1 MRRQSHHFPMPGK
14 SRLRSMPALRIAVFM
29 ALASTVIVGCKK
41 KPGAAAAPPPM
52 PVAAMEVVVR
62 DQPVYAEQIGQT
74 RGSTEVEIR
83 ARVQGFLESVNFE
96 QGRLV
101 NKGDLLYTIDP
112 KPYEASLAQAKG
124 VLAQAEAALSK
135 AQLDVNRY
143 KPLIEKNAISRQ
155 QFDDALNAARAQ
167 EANVQSAKAGVQSAE
182 IQLGYTKIYAPTDGL
197 VGKTEVQPGNLVGS
211 GSPTLLTTIS
221 DTDPIRVRFSVS
233 EREYLAFAKANP
245 DMARREA
252 EGRNALFELLLADGS
267 VWPHKGGVVFADR
280 AIDPTTGTLSVD
292 VDFPNPQKILRPGQ
306 YARVRVPSQ
315 IITNAVLVPQ
325 RAVSQLQSVYSVVVV
340 SADNKAEF
348 RPVQVGARVDSW
360 WVVTSGLRAGE
371 KVVVEGL
378 QKIRPGASVAPTIT
392 KPDDIPALAPERN

>member
-1 MRRQSHHFPMPGK
+1 MQHTKF
-14 SRLRSMPALRIAVFM
+14 IAVSAIVLRTSSSRFRHVRVFL
-29 ALASTVIVGCKK
+29 ALLTVTLAGCKK
-41 KPGAAAAPPPM
+41 KPDVVAPPPI
-52 PVAAMEVVVR
+52 PVTAMEVVVR

-83 ARVQGFLESVNFE
+83 ARVQGFLETINFE

-124 VLAQAEAALSK
+124 ALAQAEAALSK

-155 QFDDALNAARAQ
+155 QFDDALSAARAQ
-167 EANVQSAKAGVQSAE
+167 EANVASAKAGVQAAE
-182 IQLGYTKIYAPTDGL
+182 IQLGYTQIYAPIDGL
-197 VGKTEVQPGNLVGS
+197 VGKTEVHAGNLVGS
-211 GSPTLLTTIS
+211 GSATLLTTIS
-221 DTDPIRVRFSVS
+221 DTDPIRIRFSGS
-233 EREYLAFAKANP
+233 ERAYMEYARTHPNLAENRQVSA
-245 DMARREA
+245 A
-252 EGRNALFELLLADGS
+252 EFGLLLADNS
-267 VWPHKGGVVFADR
+267 VWPYKGKLVFADR

-315 IITNAVLVPQ
+315 VITNAVLVPQ

-340 SADNKAEF
+340 SADNKAEV

-360 WVVTSGLRAGE
+360 WVVTSGLRAGD
-371 KVVVEGL
+371 KVVVEGM
-378 QKIRPGASVAPTIT
+378 QKLRPGASVAPTIT
-392 KPDDIPALAPERN
+392 NPGDVPSVEPERN